1 MEMHIE
7 DQELKIIVSLFFEE
21 NIFVSEI
28 KNTSHG
34 ENDFR
39 ETVILRTESGNK
51 FVIKLADN
59 DFTFAE
65 KIKMWQRC
73 AEEYR
78 SIGYYTP
85 AILESKSGDFPIVQ
99 YKGHRCVAYA
109 EEFSEYSCVDDAG
122 NGIASSKFKNE
133 ILTMTAKIANLYS
146 DYTAY
151 PSGYCL
157 FERFSPSDQNDEVM
171 DNALEWKGCAE
182 MLPSEFQPQVQ
193 RIWNLWCKNRAEL
206 QEIYH
211 QLPTSVF
218 RLI

>member
-65 KIKMWQRC
+65 KIKMWQR
-73 AEEYR
+73 
-78 SIGYYTP
+78 
-85 AILESKSGDFPIVQ
+85 
-99 YKGHRCVAYA
+99 
-109 EEFSEYSCVDDAG
+109 
-122 NGIASSKFKNE
+122 
-133 ILTMTAKIANLYS
+133 
-146 DYTAY
+146 
-151 PSGYCL
+151 
-157 FERFSPSDQNDEVM
+157 
-171 DNALEWKGCAE
+171 
-182 MLPSEFQPQVQ
+182 
-193 RIWNLWCKNRAEL
+193 
-206 QEIYH
+206 
-211 QLPTSVF
+211 
-218 RLI
+218 